1 MNAVAPVAQSD
12 RAPASGAGC
21 TGSSPVGGAIPSL
34 PTYEFAIMRRS
45 VTFPWTLLG
54 DQKVYPVGA
63 SLLIGWRHDFVVL
76 QRLRDGADTYR
87 ASGAKE
93 GASALAVTV
102 CHYVGNLFAEPGPGC
117 GPADL

>member
-1 MNAVAPVAQSD
+1 
-12 RAPASGAGC
+12 
-21 TGSSPVGGAIPSL
+21 L

-54 DQKVYPVGA
+54 DQKAYPVGA